1 MRETLG
7 DRPARS
13 IVSALLQ
20 LLRGRSIF
28 FDILLV
34 KTDAFFDAVMQDA
47 ISQRVE
53 HGGEKAVDLESIAMS
68 VDLIKED
75 QDQLREE
82 LHEFFREQNHI
93 VGAIAKHLKIEGLS
107 STGTNGD
114 QNEHYLPPGKEWH
127 FFISHSQATGG
138 DQANLITNNLE
149 KRGLKIWYDNNMEE
163 ITESGMKEGVQKSK
177 AMIVLL
183 TSGMMGRPFCQKEM
197 RWALDCGLD
206 IVGVAEQD
214 PRRGPVVFEKEKK
227 LARASGAPELE
238 SLVDD
243 LEFIPFRRRRFE
255 AEGMYAEIVKRGKF
269 EALEEDED
277 EMMLGQLPSPT
288 PADSAPAG
296 AAAGVG
302 LTRGRSVSSPVA
314 PHKPQQAKA
323 REQVRA
329 RNTMMDD
336 LVRTASVRQDL
347 RQQDQEHRSTASAF
361 LQEDSSDEEDDMQ
374 AGGVELVVDEAVTE
388 EV

>member
-1 MRETLG
+1 MHASINSSG
-7 DRPARS
+7 AKNGGRPAGS
-13 IVSALLQ
+13 I
-20 LLRGRSIF
+20 
-28 FDILLV
+28 DY
-34 KTDAFFDAVMQDA
+34 AFFDAVMQDA
-47 ISQRVE
+47 IAQRVE
-53 HGGEKAVDLESIAMS
+53 DGGDKAVDLESIAIS

-82 LHEFFREQNHI
+82 LHEFFREHNH
-93 VGAIAKHLKIEGLS
+93 VVMAIAKSLKIQGLES
-107 STGTNGD
+107 GGANGEH
-114 QNEHYLPPGKEWH
+114 EHYLPPGKEWH

-177 AMIVLL
+177 ALIVLL

-197 RWALDCGLD
+197 KWALEFDLD
-206 IVGVAEQD
+206 IIGVAEQD
-214 PRRGPVVFEKEKK
+214 PRRSPVVFEEEKV

-243 LEFIPFRRRRFE
+243 LEFISFRRRRFE
-255 AEGMYAEIVKRGKF
+255 AEGMYGEILKRGKF
-269 EALEEDED
+269 EAPDED
-277 EMMLGQLPSPT
+277 EMQALGQLPAATPEPSPR
-288 PADSAPAG
+288 PADNAP
-296 AAAGVG
+296 
-302 LTRGRSVSSPVA
+302 R
-314 PHKPQQAKA
+314 QAKA
-323 REQVRA
+323 REQVKA

-347 RQQDQEHRSTASAF
+347 RQQGQGQGQEQRSTTSAF
-361 LQEDSSDEEDDMQ
+361 LRGDSSEEEDMPAGAPLQRPPQQPHVQQ
-374 AGGVELVVDEAVTE
+374 AMEEMDETAPQ